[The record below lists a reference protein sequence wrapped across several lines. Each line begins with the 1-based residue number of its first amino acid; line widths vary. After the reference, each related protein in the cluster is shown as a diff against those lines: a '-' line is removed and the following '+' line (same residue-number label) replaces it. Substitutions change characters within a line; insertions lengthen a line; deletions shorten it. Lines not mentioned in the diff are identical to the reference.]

1 MFSYIVLY
9 SFAIILLREREKE
22 MVALLWLSSWCLV
35 TVSVLWPII
44 HGAVGWYA
52 VWDCGISWLNSLTF
66 FLILLVVK

>member
-1 MFSYIVLY
+1 
-9 SFAIILLREREKE
+9 

-52 VWDCGISWLNSLTF
+52 MWDCGISWLNSFTF
-66 FLILLVVK
+66 FNPTGCGVIWYKYHCLISWS